1 MSAPYGLSR
10 SLANVLAGAIESWKI
25 MASGD
30 AAYYS
35 LGELFDGTIEATS
48 LGQKTGLQQ
57 ERGYAFKIEAKAKLL
72 GTSKTGLLQ
81 LLSVLSTAVLTHKIK
96 QFNGQYVLGEMGFGW
111 KFDASKDYEGN
122 RFLEVL
128 ADRIVIAQSATLM
141 DWDDIMNGNPPAD
154 GAPVGG
160 DVLNA
165 LAPGAAMPSGCSAFE
180 LRNTGEVNWETLGE
194 FRNANITLA
203 MTVRKDNQQM
213 TRSAGAVS
221 IVVEAEM
228 MQTGSERAKLDS
240 ILLGSPD
247 FRVTLADGTI
257 LTFADQLGCG
267 LRYSLPSS
275 AEDSA
280 FTRIS
285 GGGAVKLSD
294 LATIIS

>member
-35 LGELFDGTIEATS
+35 LGELFDGTVEATS

-57 ERGYAFKIEAKAKLL
+57 ERGYAFRVEAKAKLL
-72 GTSKTGLLQ
+72 GTSKAGLLQ
-81 LLSVLSTAVLTHKIK
+81 LLSVLSTAILTHKIK

-128 ADRIVIAQSATLM
+128 ADRIVIAQSTTIT
-141 DWDDIMNGNPPAD
+141 DWDDIMNGAAPAD
-154 GAPVGG
+154 GVSAGG
-160 DVLNA
+160 DILNA
-165 LAPGAAMPSGCSAFE
+165 LAPGSGLPSGCSAFE
-180 LRNTGEVNWETLGE
+180 IRNTGEVNWETLGE
-194 FRNANITLA
+194 FRNANIALA
-203 MTVRKDNQQM
+203 MTVRKDSQGM
-213 TRSAGAVS
+213 TRCAGAVS
-221 IVVEAEM
+221 VVVEADM
-228 MQTGSERAKLDS
+228 MQTSSERAKLDS
-240 ILLGSPD
+240 ILTGAPD